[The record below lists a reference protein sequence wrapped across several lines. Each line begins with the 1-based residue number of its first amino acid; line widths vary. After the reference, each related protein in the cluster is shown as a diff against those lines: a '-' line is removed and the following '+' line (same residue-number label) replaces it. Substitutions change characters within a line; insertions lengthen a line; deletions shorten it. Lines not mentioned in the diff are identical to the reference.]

1 MSGPNGEGLPPHIL
15 ITDELVERA
24 WDAALDCYEAMNM
37 SQEAWRAA
45 LSAVAPDLY
54 SAGMEAG
61 KRLRDTSQEDSDT
74 PREVGTGG
82 SYELDPSGQVQPA
95 EEEHDPQWGKALRD
109 HLEER
114 GLTPPEWTAPDDQAG
129 QEGLGSRNGAS
140 GWQPPPPG
148 DPPLD

>member
-54 SAGMEAG
+54 SAGMKAG

-95 EEEHDPQWGKALRD
+95 EEDDDGADASGPL
-109 HLEER
+109 
-114 GLTPPEWTAPDDQAG
+114 DQAG

-148 DPPLD
+148 DPQLD